1 MVTAQELV
9 VAIRSEGV
17 KEVNDDLK
25 KTDERMQ
32 ETADSAGNSADR
44 LSGFAKSIKGAMAAI
59 VAGLAIGVAGVLT
72 QVPVLGE
79 ATAGL
84 KAIFESLGF
93 QIDDKLRPFV
103 SKLNT
108 EFFDLASAISEGD
121 YEQVRKEIKDIA
133 GVFGDLDPA
142 AVIDEV
148 TTAFNKLTEGVNFSK
163 IGSDLIGGFVSAFEG
178 IADDIDFQQV
188 VNDFTTFRNN
198 LLNKIIDTISNFADE
213 ITVKDIEETT
223 STLIETILT
232 SAKRRA
238 TEVDWFQLLI
248 AIIKLIGKINIGVA
262 KAVKDELVDPL
273 LDTIV
278 SKFNEGVG
286 QAKQL
291 GKDLLSKIADGIR
304 EDAAVIGDAIAGITI
319 PGTDLSFGDIASFPG
334 VSVGDESSD
343 DGDSADTGRP
353 DQRAMPAGPIATSQM
368 NGLSDAIE
376 TATGDTGGTETT
388 ISEQTD
394 TTPTASI
401 ARSQINKLSDSIQTA
416 TGVDLSIDEGR
427 DEQTDNTRAVSI
439 VRSQMNELSD
449 SIQTATGVDLSIDD
463 VSAFRDVPT
472 DDTDGSDTGRPEQTG
487 NTPAGAIATTNQID
501 GQTLSEST
509 GRFRRGPTA
518 RNGGL

>member
-44 LSGFAKSIKGAMAAI
+44 LSGFATSIKGAMAAI

-93 QIDDKLRPFV
+93 QIDDKLRPFI

-121 YEQVRKEIKDIA
+121 YQQVRKEIKDIA
-133 GVFGDLDPA
+133 GVFGEIDPA
-142 AVIDEV
+142 AVITEI
-148 TTAFNKLTEGVNFSK
+148 TTAFNNLTEGVNFSK

-178 IADDIDFQQV
+178 IAEDIDFQQV
-188 VNDFTTFRNN
+188 VNDFITFRNN
-198 LLNKIIDTISNFADE
+198 LLNQIIDAISNFANTL
-213 ITVKDIEETT
+213 TVEDVKETT
-223 STLIETILT
+223 SKVINILLT
-232 SAKRRA
+232 SLNTAT

-248 AIIKLIGKINIGVA
+248 AIVKLIGTITVGVG

-278 SKFNEGVG
+278 SKFNEGVD

-291 GKDLLSKIADGIR
+291 GKDLLSKIAAGIR
-304 EDAAVIGDAIAGITI
+304 EDAAVIGDAIADITI
-319 PGTDLSFGDIASFPG
+319 PGTDLSFGDVASLAG
-334 VSVGDESSD
+334 GALGGGGDSGSSD
-343 DGDSADTGRP
+343 
-353 DQRAMPAGPIATSQM
+353 
-368 NGLSDAIE
+368 
-376 TATGDTGGTETT
+376 DTGGT
-388 ISEQTD
+388 D
-394 TTPTASI
+394 TGQAG
-401 ARSQINKLSDSIQTA
+401 QTA
-416 TGVDLSIDEGR
+416 T
-427 DEQTDNTRAVSI
+427 
-439 VRSQMNELSD
+439 
-449 SIQTATGVDLSIDD
+449 
-463 VSAFRDVPT
+463 
-472 DDTDGSDTGRPEQTG
+472 
-487 NTPAGAIATTNQID
+487 PAGVGIVATSQID
-501 GQTLSEST
+501 GRTLSEST
-509 GRFRRGPTA
+509 GRHRRGPTA